1 MSANSVVFN
10 ALQTALKLA
19 QEKHAV
25 ACAEY
30 EKVKEE
36 VNDTGNQCAALYEAI
51 AKLQVVELPT
61 PPVVSRSTPQVEQ
74 VVELPTPLVSR
85 SMQAVSRSTPQ
96 VEQVVELPTPL
107 VSRSM
112 QAVSRSTQAV
122 SQFTQA
128 VSRSTQAVSQSTPQA
143 SRSTQAVSW
152 STQAVSQST
161 PQVVELSP
169 PQVVELSP
177 PQVVSQSTAL
187 VPRSPEV
194 VHLSTLQVGDQDTSW
209 STVKKT
215 GHRTMCTVITNSMFD
230 ATSPEE
236 AEEVLYE
243 IMGDVKVEQVLQT
256 HRGDW
261 KIKFV
266 MSTSSLEGV
275 NYRFDHDGKK
285 VWRFKD
291 LLDIRTFNPKHVPTS
306 YGRTNGNGSDNGS
319 NGSGPSLITMGDFL

>member
-85 SMQAVSRSTPQ
+85 SMQAVSRST
-96 VEQVVELPTPL
+96 
-107 VSRSM
+107 
-112 QAVSRSTQAV
+112 QAV

-161 PQVVELSP
+161 